1 MPFNMLPVTSKDD
14 RYASEKHG
22 GDSVA
27 LTVAKPTGDSSFG
40 VVMQSYSNESGVLVA
55 ELREGGLLQEA
66 GVRVG
71 DRILKIRGEEATGAN
86 MAAGL
91 LKAAAAGEVEL
102 VLRRAGDAGIEVSS
116 ASITTPQMGEFN
128 AV

>member
-55 ELREGGLLQEA
+55 ELREGKQLREILSGRRGL
-66 GVRVG
+66 
-71 DRILKIRGEEATGAN
+71 
-86 MAAGL
+86 GL
-91 LKAAAAGEVEL
+91 GFGLGFGFGL
-102 VLRRAGDAGIEVSS
+102 GLG
-116 ASITTPQMGEFN
+116 
-128 AV
+128 